1 MSKFFRPWMALGV
14 LFSLHA
20 LPSYAQWGSGMYPA
34 MPSCGY
40 EMKVGDE
47 ASDIRDELKERQ
59 QELKDAKSDL
69 SKVKSRLSSI
79 KTSVNSQ
86 RDLFKLTGFDGAAFN
101 FIERHINSGTSCR
114 DYKGSC
120 EFYAGTA
127 GEMEQYPYW
136 YFALMLNERM
146 RGNSEAYIGP
156 EMMATPAE
164 TFAAN
169 GYSPAAPET
178 TKTQPSVARNSR
190 MPAAD
195 APAAVPEPERDER
208 VTPGAD
214 TPVELPKPEDLTPRP
229 EPPPRVERQPEYP
242 REQPAQCRDKGV
254 GYDGGF
260 TAGTFLPHCGPNR
273 GEVKSSICG
282 ISDGIESIPRGR
294 NAASCEKYL
303 QAWQEKK
310 KEEEELKAEKLRLE
324 AVVKELEALTKVK
337 KAELRDSIKEFQREQ
352 RESMTEGGCL
362 DCIVGGAAV
371 YQPRKPTIWETVGNF
386 ALAGLSIYGG
396 MQSSKYI
403 ADQNARLGF
412 QSTPMPLMGAT
423 MTYGWPFIQ
432 AGLQGVLPGAM
443 GQGSFGCA
451 GTGFNGGQAM
461 GPYGMAGPY
470 GMMNPYGQM
479 GFSPGSMWG
488 MPNNMYG
495 SPYGNGMFMPG
506 AGPGFMPGFGQQNY
520 CPVWPCPMGM
530 MGMNGMNG
538 MNPMMNGM
546 MGMNPMMMGMNPNMM
561 GMMNPMGGFNPM
573 MPGYLN
579 PGFSM
584 GMNPMM
590 NGMNPMMMGGMNP
603 MMMGGMNPMMMNGQY
618 NPYGMMNPMM
628 NGMNPMGGMM
638 GGMDPMMNYQMQQM
652 QQQMAMQQYNMQ
664 MQMQMRNYQNQMSR
678 QQALQGLY
686 SEMNNLMMRIQST
699 QMQMGSN
706 GMLGFDNS
714 FMPASTIPGAG
725 SPVVIP
731 GQVGT
736 PYSPQTPYTL
746 PYQTTPTTGVPSYR

>member
-1 MSKFFRPWMALGV
+1 MSKFFRPWMALNLLIT
-14 LFSLHA
+14 LFA
-20 LPSYAQWGSGMYPA
+20 MPTFAQWGSGMYPA

-40 EMKVGDE
+40 EMRIGDE
-47 ASDIRDELKERQ
+47 ASDLKDELKERQ
-59 QELKDAKSDL
+59 NELKDAKSDL

-79 KTSVNSQ
+79 KASVNAQ

-114 DYKGSC
+114 DYKDSC
-120 EFYAGTA
+120 SYFRGGYSYET
-127 GEMEQYPYW
+127 EQYPYW

-146 RGNSEAYIGP
+146 KGNSEAYLGP
-156 EMMATPAE
+156 EMMETPAE
-164 TFAAN
+164 TFARN
-169 GYSPAAPET
+169 GYNPAPNT
-178 TKTQPSVARNSR
+178 SVAEQPVRRNSR

-195 APAAVPEPERDER
+195 IVQPEPEGDEYAR
-208 VTPGAD
+208 PGAD
-214 TPVELPKPEDLTPRP
+214 IPVPDPGKNQDRVPAEPEPAPPVVDRR
-229 EPPPRVERQPEYP
+229 PPPRYEEP
-242 REQPAQCRDKGV
+242 QCGDKGV

-260 TAGTFLPHCGPNR
+260 TAGTFLPHCGPGR
-273 GEVKSSICG
+273 GEVKTSICN
-282 ISDGIESIPRGR
+282 ISEGIESIPRGR
-294 NAASCEKYL
+294 NSGSCEKYL
-303 QAWQEKK
+303 SAWQEKK
-310 KEEEELKAEKLRLE
+310 REEEDLKAEKLRLE
-324 AVVKELEALTKVK
+324 AVIKELEALTKVK
-337 KAELRDSIKEFQREQ
+337 KAELRDAIKEYQREQ

-362 DCIVGGAAV
+362 DCIVSGGPV
-371 YQPRKPTIWETVGNF
+371 YTPKKPTIWETIGNF

-432 AGLQGVLPGAM
+432 AGLQGVLPGGM

-451 GTGFNGGQAM
+451 GTAFNGGQPM

-470 GMMNPYGQM
+470 GMMNPYGM
-479 GFSPGSMWG
+479 NGFSPNSMWG
-488 MPNNMYG
+488 MPQNMYG
-495 SPYGNGMFMPG
+495 SPYGMGMFMPG

-530 MGMNGMNG
+530 NGMNGMMG

-546 MGMNPMMMGMNPNMM
+546 MGMNPMMMGMNPMMM

-573 MPGYLN
+573 MPGYMN
-579 PGFSM
+579 PGMSM

-603 MMMGGMNPMMMNGQY
+603 MMMGGMNPMMMNGMY

-628 NGMNPMGGMM
+628 NGMNPYGGM

-664 MQMQMRNYQNQMSR
+664 MQMQMRNYQNQMAR

-686 SEMNNLMMRIQST
+686 SEMNNLMMRIQQT
-699 QMQMGSN
+699 QMQMGTN

-714 FMPASTIPGAG
+714 FLPATGATT
-725 SPVVIP
+725 PVVIP

-736 PYSPQTPYTL
+736 TPYSTTTPYTL
-746 PYQTTPTTGVPSYR
+746 PYQTTPTTTGVPSYR